1 MRLNQI
7 RFFLAAIESGS
18 IRAAARKLGVS
29 PPAITKSL
37 RQLERDLHVGLV
49 ERTRHGVVATPAGR
63 AFVTRARVVQSELR
77 KAEEEF
83 AQFSGGQAGS
93 VAFGAGPTAII
104 LIVPEALTQFRRQ
117 CPDAGVRIFE
127 GLGPETVPLV
137 RDQTLDFALVLR
149 PEGKLESGLRFRPLF
164 REGYVIA
171 ARKGHPL
178 RNERSLA
185 GLVDAQWLTFLAR
198 DPRLLKVEQ
207 VFSSA
212 GLPAP
217 RSMTRCDS
225 LNSMVT
231 LLARTDMLAPIGRLL
246 LASPLA
252 RDALQQIPVAEPMG
266 SYTHG
271 MIIRADAP
279 LTRVASAMAKAVI
292 AVAQKVASRE

>member
-7 RFFLAAIESGS
+7 RVFLAVVESGC

-37 RQLERDLHVGLV
+37 RQLEQELHVGLV
-49 ERTRHGVVATPAGR
+49 ERTQHGVVATPAGR

-83 AQFSGGQAGS
+83 AQFAGGPAGS
-93 VAFGAGPTAII
+93 VAFGAGPTMMA

-117 CPDAGVRIFE
+117 YLDVRVRIIE
-127 GLGPETVPLV
+127 GLSPAMLPLV

-164 REGYVIA
+164 RSELVVA

-185 GLVDAQWLTFLAR
+185 RLVDAQWLTLASR
-198 DPRLLKVEQ
+198 DPGLVKLGQ

-212 GLPAP
+212 GLSAP
-217 RSMTRCDS
+217 RSMTQCDS
-225 LNSMVT
+225 FNSIVT
-231 LLARTDMLAPIGRLL
+231 LLAQTDMVALMPRRL
-246 LASPLA
+246 LASPLV
-252 RDALQQIPVAEPMG
+252 RDAVQQIPVAERMP
-266 SYTHG
+266 STTLG
-271 MIIRADAP
+271 MITRADAP
-279 LTRVASAMAKAVI
+279 LTRVAAAMAKAVI
-292 AVAQKVASRE
+292 AVARQLASHE

>member
-7 RFFLAAIESGS
+7 RFFLAAVETGS

-29 PPAITKSL
+29 SPAITKGL
-37 RQLERDLHVGLV
+37 RQLEQELHVGLV
-49 ERTRHGVVATPAGR
+49 ERTQHGVVATPAGR

-83 AQFSGGQAGS
+83 AQFAGGPAGS
-93 VAFGAGPTAII
+93 VAFGAGPTAMA

-117 CPDAGVRIFE
+117 YLDARVRIIE
-127 GLGPETVPLV
+127 GLSLAMLPLV

-149 PEGKLESGLRFRPLF
+149 PEGKLESGLRFRPL
-164 REGYVIA
+164 YHDNVVIA

-185 GLVDAQWLTFLAR
+185 RLVDTQWLTFGAR
-198 DPRLLKVEQ
+198 SRMAMALDQ
-207 VFSSA
+207 AFSSA

-217 RSMTRCDS
+217 RSMTLCDS
-225 LNSMVT
+225 FNSIVT
-231 LLARTDMLAPIGRLL
+231 LLAQTDMVAPIPRRL
-246 LASPLA
+246 LASPFA
-252 RDALQQIPVAEPMG
+252 RDALQKIPVAERMP
-266 SYTHG
+266 SITHG

-279 LTRVASAMAKAVI
+279 LTRVAAAMAKAVI
-292 AVAQKVASRE
+292 AVARQLASHK